1 MLPQHLRPV
10 WTFFLASF
18 AFTLLFEGQSPFF
31 LYQNHMQHALVF
43 ARCPAALNHRRSPVT
58 ASLPSPPA
66 SPIYTREQLLSFPA
80 APLDPALVD
89 VLRSA
94 GIGYHLPRTRRRR
107 GGRRKQRSITV
118 VVGHGPR
125 ETPAPVPRRPHSLLP
140 VPLQPSST
148 VTPSLRPSSDT
159 NGFSVVSFNAQSVKS
174 NDMASK
180 RFEIATFVEDNA
192 VDVMFV
198 TETWFSAHGDEAKI
212 AELAPSGYVAKS
224 FPRPSGSSG
233 GGIVVIYRTSLH
245 DHLTFKTKF
254 SFAHS
259 SFELVQVS
267 VTLQHKVLHFFC
279 LYRPPP
285 SRRNKLKDSM
295 FTDQLPELLDYT
307 NTLHGHIC
315 LTGDANIHFD
325 CVNET
330 LTKRTVDLLAQ
341 YNLEQVI
348 DSSTHKKG
356 HILDWVVIRPD
367 DDVHTGSTVSDAL
380 ESDHQCIFS
389 HFNVTVAKPL
399 PVYRTV
405 RNVRAVD
412 RSVFAGDLTAGLAA
426 SPSPSAEH
434 ADQYCASLR
443 SVLDR
448 HAPPTKRKVTER
460 PSSPWFSLVSEELLV
475 AKRERRQ
482 AERRWRRTG
491 LTVFK
496 DLYKKAKH
504 HVSKIVQKAK
514 MQFFNTKISS
524 STSSKELYQLTNK
537 LLAKPKSAHL
547 PTLYPTSDLPGL
559 FSNFFVD
566 KIEKL
571 RSQLRSQTVTSPSPS
586 HPFTSATFSTFQ
598 PVSESDVKKCILQS
612 APKTCD
618 LDPIPTP
625 LLIEC
630 LDSLLPSLTALFN
643 SSLSSGVFPQ
653 TFKTAIVTPL
663 LKKPSL
669 DPNELKNYR
678 PVSNLCFISK
688 ILEKLVLSQLSSYL
702 TSNNLHNPLQSAYRP
717 GHSTETAL
725 LKVVNDLLL
734 SLDNGNVSLL
744 ALLDLSAAFN
754 TIDHSIL
761 LHRLEHDFGVSG
773 TALQWFSSYLTNRSQ
788 SVVVNGLL
796 SDPSLISSG
805 VPQGSV
811 LGPVLFVI
819 YTTPLSAVIQTHSVL
834 HHSYADDTQLQKSAP
849 PRYISDLLSA
859 MQLCIGDIKSWMTTN
874 MLKLNDEKT
883 ELMLVSSSRMSQ
895 LHSLPDSMTINNT
908 TIPFS
913 DSVKNLGVTF
923 DCHLTMKN
931 QVQNIIRSCNFELRR
946 IASIRRFLS
955 TEATLTLVSAFILS
969 RLDYCNS
976 LLIGSSDDLLDRL
989 QRVQNSAARLILR
1002 LPKSSNITQHLVSL
1016 HWLPV
1021 KSRITY
1027 KVASLCYCCV
1037 NNTAPVYLSDL
1048 IQKKALPLYNTRSS
1062 SDPSLL
1068 SDRPACSKKTLGDRS
1083 FSYSASSV
1091 WKSIP
1096 LSIRSSPSPSSFKSA
1111 LKTHLFCSAFQ

>member
-1 MLPQHLRPV
+1 M
-10 WTFFLASF
+10 
-18 AFTLLFEGQSPFF
+18 
-31 LYQNHMQHALVF
+31 
-43 ARCPAALNHRRSPVT
+43 
-58 ASLPSPPA
+58 
-66 SPIYTREQLLSFPA
+66 
-80 APLDPALVD
+80 
-89 VLRSA
+89 
-94 GIGYHLPRTRRRR
+94 
-107 GGRRKQRSITV
+107 
-118 VVGHGPR
+118 
-125 ETPAPVPRRPHSLLP
+125 
-140 VPLQPSST
+140 
-148 VTPSLRPSSDT
+148 
-159 NGFSVVSFNAQSVKS
+159 
-174 NDMASK
+174 
-180 RFEIATFVEDNA
+180 
-192 VDVMFV
+192 
-198 TETWFSAHGDEAKI
+198 
-212 AELAPSGYVAKS
+212 
-224 FPRPSGSSG
+224 
-233 GGIVVIYRTSLH
+233 
-245 DHLTFKTKF
+245 
-254 SFAHS
+254 
-259 SFELVQVS
+259 
-267 VTLQHKVLHFFC
+267 TLQHKALHFFC
-279 LYRPPP
+279 LYRHPP

-356 HILDWVVIRPD
+356 HILDWIVIRPD

-405 RNVRAVD
+405 RNVRAVG

-586 HPFTSATFSTFQ
+586 HPFTPATFSTFQ

-688 ILEKLVLSQLSSYL
+688 ILEKLVLSQLS
-702 TSNNLHNPLQSAYRP
+702 
-717 GHSTETAL
+717 L
-725 LKVVNDLLL
+725 L
-734 SLDNGNVSLL
+734 
-744 ALLDLSAAFN
+744 
-754 TIDHSIL
+754 
-761 LHRLEHDFGVSG
+761 
-773 TALQWFSSYLTNRSQ
+773 
-788 SVVVNGLL
+788 
-796 SDPSLISSG
+796 P
-805 VPQGSV
+805 
-811 LGPVLFVI
+811 
-819 YTTPLSAVIQTHSVL
+819 
-834 HHSYADDTQLQKSAP
+834 
-849 PRYISDLLSA
+849 
-859 MQLCIGDIKSWMTTN
+859 DIKQPPQPLT
-874 MLKLNDEKT
+874 
-883 ELMLVSSSRMSQ
+883 VC
-895 LHSLPDSMTINNT
+895 LP
-908 TIPFS
+908 PW
-913 DSVKNLGVTF
+913 
-923 DCHLTMKN
+923 
-931 QVQNIIRSCNFELRR
+931 
-946 IASIRRFLS
+946 
-955 TEATLTLVSAFILS
+955 
-969 RLDYCNS
+969 
-976 LLIGSSDDLLDRL
+976 
-989 QRVQNSAARLILR
+989 
-1002 LPKSSNITQHLVSL
+1002 P
-1016 HWLPV
+1016 
-1021 KSRITY
+1021 
-1027 KVASLCYCCV
+1027 
-1037 NNTAPVYLSDL
+1037 
-1048 IQKKALPLYNTRSS
+1048 
-1062 SDPSLL
+1062 
-1068 SDRPACSKKTLGDRS
+1068 
-1083 FSYSASSV
+1083 
-1091 WKSIP
+1091 
-1096 LSIRSSPSPSSFKSA
+1096 
-1111 LKTHLFCSAFQ
+1111 

>member
-1 MLPQHLRPV
+1 M
-10 WTFFLASF
+10 
-18 AFTLLFEGQSPFF
+18 
-31 LYQNHMQHALVF
+31 
-43 ARCPAALNHRRSPVT
+43 
-58 ASLPSPPA
+58 
-66 SPIYTREQLLSFPA
+66 
-80 APLDPALVD
+80 
-89 VLRSA
+89 
-94 GIGYHLPRTRRRR
+94 
-107 GGRRKQRSITV
+107 
-118 VVGHGPR
+118 
-125 ETPAPVPRRPHSLLP
+125 
-140 VPLQPSST
+140 
-148 VTPSLRPSSDT
+148 
-159 NGFSVVSFNAQSVKS
+159 
-174 NDMASK
+174 
-180 RFEIATFVEDNA
+180 
-192 VDVMFV
+192 
-198 TETWFSAHGDEAKI
+198 
-212 AELAPSGYVAKS
+212 
-224 FPRPSGSSG
+224 
-233 GGIVVIYRTSLH
+233 
-245 DHLTFKTKF
+245 
-254 SFAHS
+254 
-259 SFELVQVS
+259 
-267 VTLQHKVLHFFC
+267 
-279 LYRPPP
+279 
-285 SRRNKLKDSM
+285 
-295 FTDQLPELLDYT
+295 
-307 NTLHGHIC
+307 
-315 LTGDANIHFD
+315 
-325 CVNET
+325 
-330 LTKRTVDLLAQ
+330 
-341 YNLEQVI
+341 
-348 DSSTHKKG
+348 
-356 HILDWVVIRPD
+356 
-367 DDVHTGSTVSDAL
+367 
-380 ESDHQCIFS
+380 
-389 HFNVTVAKPL
+389 
-399 PVYRTV
+399 
-405 RNVRAVD
+405 
-412 RSVFAGDLTAGLAA
+412 
-426 SPSPSAEH
+426 
-434 ADQYCASLR
+434 
-443 SVLDR
+443 
-448 HAPPTKRKVTER
+448 
-460 PSSPWFSLVSEELLV
+460 
-475 AKRERRQ
+475 
-482 AERRWRRTG
+482 
-491 LTVFK
+491 
-496 DLYKKAKH
+496 
-504 HVSKIVQKAK
+504 
-514 MQFFNTKISS
+514 
-524 STSSKELYQLTNK
+524 
-537 LLAKPKSAHL
+537 

-625 LLIEC
+625 LFIEC

-744 ALLDLSAAFN
+744 ALLDLSAAFD

-773 TALQWFSSYLTNRSQ
+773 TALQWFSSYLTNRFQ

-849 PRYISDLLSA
+849 PCYISDLLSA

-874 MLKLNDEKT
+874 M
-883 ELMLVSSSRMSQ
+883 
-895 LHSLPDSMTINNT
+895 
-908 TIPFS
+908 
-913 DSVKNLGVTF
+913 
-923 DCHLTMKN
+923 
-931 QVQNIIRSCNFELRR
+931 
-946 IASIRRFLS
+946 
-955 TEATLTLVSAFILS
+955 
-969 RLDYCNS
+969 
-976 LLIGSSDDLLDRL
+976 LLDRL

-1083 FSYSASSV
+1083 FSYSAPSV

-1111 LKTHLFCSAFQ
+1111 LKTHLFRSAF